1 MTKAVAEAA
10 EAQYWDALADD
21 EFERYERKQRFI
33 DHFAAVLTN
42 RQANVLGAVGEKCWN
57 CGHYA
62 LSIDAIADEA
72 LVSHR
77 AVHRALHAARALGL
91 IEMQENVIRIVSP
104 EWQTLLIG
112 EEGSAIIARE
122 HDGVGA

>member
-42 RQANVLGAVGEKCWN
+42 RQANVGCRRGEVLELRGTTRSRSTSSRTRRSSVAGRC
-57 CGHYA
+57 
-62 LSIDAIADEA
+62 
-72 LVSHR
+72 
-77 AVHRALHAARALGL
+77 
-91 IEMQENVIRIVSP
+91 IERCTSP
-104 EWQTLLIG
+104 VRLLIG
-112 EEGSAIIARE
+112 LEAGDDPVLGKRNAGAARV
-122 HDGVGA
+122 GVAHR